1 MVTGRYEWVG
11 FTSVNA
17 VRAIREKFDEF
28 GLDARSFAG
37 LKVAAVGGVTAA
49 GAARLGHR
57 RRPRADR

>member
-37 LKVAAVGGVTAA
+37 LRSPPSVGHRP
-49 GAARLGHR
+49 GAARLGHL
-57 RRPRADR
+57 A